1 MKNVKYGL
9 AASSPALY
17 VFNANPPGAPMNS
30 IYPKLAATVALACL
44 SGLATTASAEIL
56 NFDDRPTGTH
66 FFTSPYHGLTF
77 TNTPTRPPHGS
88 WFSSDLQPPT
98 VYRSPNFS
106 VSTEADLDARGN
118 PTGLDTQSQLITS
131 ASPFR
136 FNGAWFTSLDTGFNT
151 NPNVL
156 PFQPVIVTFCLYL
169 GGVQVGIGATG
180 LLNLG
185 VANSPYQFLSS
196 GYSGP
201 IDAFTV
207 HGLQGYFA
215 MDDVSI
221 PEPASYALVIA
232 ALSGLAL
239 SKRRSKR

>member
-1 MKNVKYGL
+1 
-9 AASSPALY
+9 
-17 VFNANPPGAPMNS
+17 MNS
-30 IYPKLAATVALACL
+30 IYRKIAGAVALVCL

-106 VSTEADLDARGN
+106 VSTEADLDASGN
-118 PTGLDTQSQLITS
+118 PTGVSTESQRITS
-131 ASPFR
+131 ATPFE
-136 FNGAWFTSLDTGFNT
+136 FKGAWFTSLDTGFNT
-151 NPNVL
+151 DPNAVGYD
-156 PFQPVIVTFCLYL
+156 PVVVTFCLYL
-169 GGVQVGIGATG
+169 GGVSVGAGATA
-180 LLNLG
+180 LLSLG
-185 VANSPYQFLSS
+185 VANSPYQFLAS
-196 GYSGP
+196 GYSGL

-215 MDDVSI
+215 MDDVTI
-221 PEPASYALVIA
+221 PEPASYALVLA

-239 SKRRSKR
+239 SKRRSKH

>member
-1 MKNVKYGL
+1 MKN
-9 AASSPALY
+9 
-17 VFNANPPGAPMNS
+17 
-30 IYPKLAATVALACL
+30 IYQKVAGVVALVCL
-44 SGLATTASAEIL
+44 SGLASTASAEIL
-56 NFDDRPTGTH
+56 NFDDRPTGSH

-106 VSTEADLDARGN
+106 VSTEADLDVNGN
-118 PTGLDTQSQLITS
+118 PTGVYTQSQAISS

-136 FNGAWFTSLDTGFNT
+136 LIGAWFTSIDTGFNT
-151 NPNVL
+151 DPNAV
-156 PFQPVIVTFCLYL
+156 PYEPVIVTFCLFL
-169 GGVQVGIGATG
+169 NNIQVGIGATA

-196 GYSGP
+196 GYSGV
-201 IDAFTV
+201 IDSFTV
-207 HGLQGYFA
+207 HSLQGYFA
-215 MDDVSI
+215 MDDLAI
-221 PEPASYALVIA
+221 PEPASYALVLA

-239 SKRRSKR
+239 SKRRSKH